1 MKASTEELKALTE
14 PLNIEAETTR
24 FLFRNLN
31 LALSINVGLMLLTV
45 WFLWSYV
52 DSSALLY
59 WGLAVTI
66 VLILRVFCGMLFN
79 RVQNASVEM
88 FRWELIFWIGTALT
102 GIAWGSL
109 IWIFSPYESLQL
121 PLFISFVLA
130 GITAGAGSV
139 MGMVTRVYLTYILA
153 TLVPLFAW
161 CLMQGETMFNY
172 MAAMVFI
179 YAVSLIVSARRY
191 KSSLMTSMELTN
203 ALIMAKQQAE
213 EANQAKSQFLS
224 NVSHELRTPL
234 NAIIGFSQILE
245 MDEQVSEDNLDM
257 IHEINVGG
265 NHLLKL
271 VNGLLDIAKIE
282 SKRIELKPESFDCH
296 QLLRE
301 SLELVRPLQKKY

>member
-282 SKRIELKPESFDCH
+282 SKRIEL
-296 QLLRE
+296 
-301 SLELVRPLQKKY
+301 